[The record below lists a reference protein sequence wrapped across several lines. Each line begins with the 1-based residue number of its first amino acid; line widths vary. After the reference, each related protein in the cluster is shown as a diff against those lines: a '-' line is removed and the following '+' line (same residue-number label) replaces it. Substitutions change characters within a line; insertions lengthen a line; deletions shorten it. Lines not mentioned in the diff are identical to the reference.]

1 MITEK
6 DEEIWRAEI
15 ARHVRHLSRAVHEI
29 TFWMAEV
36 EKTGLLPEGLSRRA
50 LSRSQLQRLDHRIKS
65 VQDALESVMPSPVG
79 QQDALRDQLEKS
91 LALLQ
96 DKADALRESLSD
108 A

>member
-6 DEEIWRAEI
+6 DEEIWRDEI

-50 LSRSQLQRLDHRIKS
+50 LSRSQLQRLEQRIKS
-65 VQDALESVMPSPVG
+65 VQDTLESVTQPHSGMPYLHRETLK
-79 QQDALRDQLEKS
+79 DS
-91 LALLQ
+91 LAVLQ
-96 DKADALRESLSD
+96 DKADNLRRSLPD